1 MKLFELIHQKI
12 TDLLPPLLNKEVPPP
27 IDQVALQLV
36 EITKTA
42 GFAGI
47 GLAIKTREFTKDTFN
62 ELVALGEESMGI
74 ESERPEAVDKVTT
87 EENKIEE
94 KPAEPTQEDL
104 FEKASVDIKSLTK
117 KPDNSTLGE
126 LYALYKQATEGD
138 ASGKRPG
145 ITKVAD
151 RFKFDAWSRKKG
163 LSENDAQKA
172 YILKVESLLAL
183 N

>member
-1 MKLFELIHQKI
+1 MKLFELIPQKI

-94 KPAEPTQEDL
+94 KPAEPTQED
-104 FEKASVDIKSLTK
+104 
-117 KPDNSTLGE
+117 
-126 LYALYKQATEGD
+126 
-138 ASGKRPG
+138 
-145 ITKVAD
+145 
-151 RFKFDAWSRKKG
+151 
-163 LSENDAQKA
+163 
-172 YILKVESLLAL
+172 
-183 N
+183 